1 MIISRN
7 NSIALIDSGV
17 GGLALLKSLRAKFPK
32 ENYIYFADNEYM
44 PYGNK
49 SKSFIK
55 KRVLEITKYLINNYD
70 IKLIILACNT
80 ASVSAYEYLSKQ
92 VNCPIMGLN
101 LQDLNIQD
109 YVILCTKLSAKG
121 YSNLNVKPINF
132 AKVVENDYFNKPR
145 LIKQLEK
152 IMQNNIYQNVVL
164 GCTHYELVANL
175 FEKVCP
181 NTNFIKPCEVFIETI
196 KIPHN
201 TNSKA
206 GDILMLA
213 SLPTKSYI
221 DKLWKIVNN

>member
-1 MIISRN
+1 MIMSRN
-7 NSIALIDSGV
+7 GCIALIDSGI
-17 GGLALLKSLRAKFPK
+17 GGLALLKSLSRKFPN
-32 ENYIYFADNEYM
+32 ENFIYFADNEYM

-49 SKSFIK
+49 SKTFIK
-55 KRVLEITKYLINNYD
+55 KRVLEISKYLINNYD

-92 VNCPIMGLN
+92 INCPIMGLN

-109 YVILCTKLSAKG
+109 YILLCTKLSAKG

-132 AKVVENDYFNKPR
+132 AKIVENEYFNKPK
-145 LIKQLEK
+145 LIKQ
-152 IMQNNIYQNVVL
+152 IVVL

-181 NTNFIKPCEVFIETI
+181 NINFIKPCELFIETI
-196 KIPHN
+196 KIPYN

-221 DKLWKIVNN
+221 DKLWKIFNS